1 MIKNLEDLNWENKE
15 DRSVL
20 ANLIIDKM
28 SKEEMEEHIFLVEMN
43 LLKEDID
50 YFNSVLEEFV
60 QEEKE
65 HI

>member
-1 MIKNLEDLNWENKE
+1 MENKE